1 LPVTQRLQRSH
12 LRVRMPRER
21 GLRQPGTVRGSRMP
35 SGVPLKCGVRRQGA
49 RHLYLNDETRRRSSV
64 RLRLLLAVAL
74 AVLLGGCV
82 ATMPQGQAIP
92 AAPTDYEFDIE
103 SPRAHVFEALLSVAQ
118 SLNLS
123 VDVLEKESG
132 FIQFRNSALAP
143 SQLDQFCKYPV
154 VKPGT
159 TVPWD
164 TFQGWNQR
172 SLKQGGGSVSGNVA
186 LNVLLSES
194 GTGTHA
200 KLHSTWV
207 ASNRNETSHITSKG
221 VLERDFEN
229 SLRNKLNLPPKT
241 S

>member
-1 LPVTQRLQRSH
+1 
-12 LRVRMPRER
+12 
-21 GLRQPGTVRGSRMP
+21 
-35 SGVPLKCGVRRQGA
+35 
-49 RHLYLNDETRRRSSV
+49 V
-64 RLRLLLAVAL
+64 RLRLLLALAL
-74 AVLLGGCV
+74 AVLVGGCV
-82 ATMPQGQAIP
+82 TMQGQAIP
-92 AAPTDYEFDIE
+92 EVPTDYEFDIE
-103 SPRAHVFEALLSVAQ
+103 SPGAQVFEALLGVAQ

-143 SQLDQFCKYPV
+143 SQLDQYCKYPV

-172 SLKQGGGSVSGNVA
+172 SLKQGGGSVGGNVA
-186 LNVLLSES
+186 LSVLLTEG

-207 ASNRNETSHITSKG
+207 ASNRTETSQVNSKG